1 MRLRGGDMG
10 LAEKVKAWIGG
21 GDKNKVPVIGI
32 DQLPTAA
39 AGNYDAPY
47 EFAQL
52 NGDKFVGGY
61 GITQLH
67 LIDYWTLRQRSIQL
81 YNENLYASGLINR
94 FITNIIN
101 TGLMLE
107 AKPVASILGISDDEM
122 SKWTDDIES
131 RFTMYGNNKKLV
143 DFYGEKT
150 LGQLQAQREL
160 QALVEGDVL
169 VVYHFDKKTMLPKIQ
184 LISSNCVQSPIDGD
198 QGLRD
203 GHYIENGVEFDSER
217 REVAYHVLK
226 DDGSYVR
233 YPRIGERS
241 GRLMANL
248 YRPGKRIMGQVRG
261 MPLLAN
267 VLQSLREI
275 DRYRDSVQRK
285 AVTTSFLALA
295 VEKEADTISAK
306 PLGAASTRSMSVT
319 GDNGYKLNL
328 KNFNP
333 GVFIDDMPAGHKIK
347 MMGSDGTDLSFGDF
361 EAAII
366 NAVAWSKGMPA
377 EVLKMAFGS
386 NYAASKQA
394 TSEFS
399 MFLDEE
405 RTNTTTTNDHPLY
418 HEWLYVEA
426 LKGNISAPGMIEA
439 WNDPNQYAF
448 VGAWIQSDWSGSVK
462 LNADFVKE
470 VQGWKLAVESTFATN
485 EMACKALF
493 GKKHNLIVNQL
504 IHENQKVA
512 KANDALGEFA
522 EKRTQSI
529 ISTNADND
537 NDTGGGSQDNEGDTD
552 VSSN

>member
-1 MRLRGGDMG
+1 MNWLQ
-10 LAEKVKAWIGG
+10 KINPFKAKESG
-21 GDKNKVPVIGI
+21 VPVIGV
-32 DQLPTAA
+32 DQLPSAA

-52 NGDKFVGGY
+52 NGDKFAAGFGV
-61 GITQLH
+61 TQLQI
-67 LIDYWTLRQRSIQL
+67 IDYWTLRQRSIQL
-81 YNENLYASGLINR
+81 YSENLYAAGLINR

-107 AKPVASILGISDDEM
+107 AKPVASILGISDDEINQ
-122 SKWTDDIES
+122 WTDDVEA
-131 RFTMYGNNKKLV
+131 RFTMYCNNKKLV

-169 VVYHFDKKTMLPKIQ
+169 VVYHFDKRTMLPKIQ
-184 LISSNCVQSPIDGD
+184 LISSNCIQSPLDGE
-198 QGLRD
+198 G
-203 GHYIENGVEFDSER
+203 GISASHYIEHGVEFDANR

-226 DDGSYVR
+226 DDGTYAR
-233 YPRIGERS
+233 YPRIGDKS

-285 AVTTSFLALA
+285 ALATSFLALA
-295 VEKEADTISAK
+295 VEKDADTIGAK
-306 PLGAASTRSMSVT
+306 PLASAASRSNNITST
-319 GDNGYKLNL
+319 DGTYKLNL

-405 RTNTTTTNDHPLY
+405 RSNTTTTNDHPLY

-426 LKGNISAPGMIEA
+426 IKGNIIAPGMVEA
-439 WNDPNQYAF
+439 WNNPNQYAF

-470 VQGWKLAVESTFATN
+470 VKGWNDAIAGNIATH

-493 GKKHNLIVNQL
+493 GKKYNLIVKQL
-504 IHENQKVA
+504 KHENTLA
-512 KANDALGEFA
+512 AEAMEALGDFA
-522 EKRTQSI
+522 EKKQASI
-529 ISTNADND
+529 MNTNTDATSN
-537 NDTGGGSQDNEGDTD
+537 TGGGSQEETEE
-552 VSSN
+552 